1 MKRLFEDMMM
11 FEKHRMFSL
20 RDAQEQDD
28 DDFFSDLPK
37 FDDEVAYKDE
47 EEKDD
52 ETRPQKKWYSYSS
65 STTSYF
71 NGNGERCVT
80 STKSFKDSTG
90 RLKTKK
96 ERRLGDRSI
105 TESEDSK
112 GNGTQTRTLKNVE
125 DREIFDKEWNE
136 RFAKHRP
143 HLRLK
148 NSSL

>member
-1 MKRLFEDMMM
+1 
-11 FEKHRMFSL
+11 MFSL

-37 FDDEVAYKDE
+37 FDVAYKDE

-65 STTSYF
+65 STTSYV
-71 NGNGERCVT
+71 NDNGERCVM
-80 STKSFKDSTG
+80 SKKSFEDSTG

-136 RFAKHRP
+136 RFAKHRS